1 MVGLVISNGGG
12 EIPMK
17 RTIVVG
23 LMLAVGALGMAC
35 DKSSGGT
42 TETTSA
48 GGGDS
53 IGIKECDDYIAKA
66 EACAKSDPTKAGL
79 KQAADT
85 SKTAWKAAA
94 ANAAAKPGLVTA
106 CKAASDALTQAGC
119 K

>member
-1 MVGLVISNGGG
+1 
-12 EIPMK
+12 MK

-48 GGGDS
+48 GGGGGDS